1 MLTVSVDNTVWVAT
15 IVVEAA
21 IAALLVYR
29 RAWTTL
35 PVFCVFCAW
44 VLFSDA
50 GNYVVRRFFANSYTT
65 VYLVETIVDS
75 ILEISVLVELAWSV
89 LRPIRA
95 RLPRKALVV
104 VGVVIVAVGA
114 AIWPFAAIHGIADLP
129 PLWRYLVHVQQT
141 ASILRVL
148 FFLVLAG
155 FSHLLSI
162 GWRDR
167 ELQVATGLGI
177 YSIVSL
183 SVDIMHSHHGM
194 NAKYGDLN
202 QYVAAGYLCSLVYW
216 VYSFATKEAE
226 RREFTPQM
234 QSFLLAMA
242 GSARATRIALADS
255 PNPIDRKR
263 RDR

>member
-1 MLTVSVDNTVWVAT
+1 MLTVSLDNKLWVAT
-15 IVVEAA
+15 VVVEVA

-29 RAWTTL
+29 RAWRNL
-35 PVFCVFCAW
+35 PVFCAFCAW
-44 VLFSDA
+44 VLLSDA
-50 GNYVVRRFFANSYTT
+50 GNYVVQRYFTKSYTT
-65 VYLVETIVDS
+65 VYLVETIIDS
-75 ILEISVLVELAWSV
+75 VLEISVLVELAWSV

-95 RLPRKALVV
+95 KLSRKALVG

-114 AIWPFAAIHGIADLP
+114 VIWPFAGIHGIAELP
-129 PLWRYLVHVQQT
+129 PVWRNLVHVEQT
-141 ASILRVL
+141 ASILRIL

-183 SVDIMHSHHGM
+183 SVDIVHSHQGM
-194 NAKYGDLN
+194 SPLYGRLN
-202 QYVAAGYLCSLVYW
+202 QFVAASYICSLLYW

-242 GSARATRIALADS
+242 GNAKATRIALADS
-255 PNPIDRKR
+255 STPIDRKR
-263 RDR
+263 RNR

>member
-1 MLTVSVDNTVWVAT
+1 VSLDNTVWVAT

-65 VYLVETIVDS
+65 VYLVETIIDS
-75 ILEISVLVELAWSV
+75 VLEISVLVELAWSV

-114 AIWPFAAIHGIADLP
+114 AIWPFAEIHGIANLP

-183 SVDIMHSHHGM
+183 SVDILHSHHGM
-194 NAKYGDLN
+194 SPKYGDLN
-202 QYVAAGYLCSLVYW
+202 QYVAASYLCSLVYW

-242 GSARATRIALADS
+242 GNARATRIALADS
-255 PNPIDRKR
+255 PTPIDRKR
-263 RDR
+263 RNG